1 MATETATPPTEP
13 VERKLAT
20 ILSADVAEYSRLM
33 AEDEEQ
39 TLRTFRAHRGI
50 IDSLIAAHRG
60 RIFNTAGDAVLAEFA
75 SAVEAVR
82 CATEVQAALRTRNE
96 QLPPPRQVKFR
107 LGINLGDVM
116 VQGDDLLGD
125 GVNVA
130 ARLQAAAEP
139 GGICISGSVY
149 DQIRNKLSLSFKSL
163 GEQSFKNIPQ
173 PVRTFTIT
181 ESADQGALPSRRFP
195 PLHAPALPWL
205 AAAALAVLAISA
217 GYWLYARMAPGVMQD
232 GLYAGAVCYGPSR
245 NDPARCY
252 RAQGILSDGKLTGRW
267 PGREP
272 VATVFLSGEVSKAGS
287 VKIEMHGE
295 TADGTRMP
303 TINLVGT
310 LRDGLIDAAGNFEG
324 FGRTATLKWQR
335 Q

>member
-1 MATETATPPTEP
+1 M
-13 VERKLAT
+13 V
-20 ILSADVAEYSRLM
+20 ADIVGYSRLM
-33 AEDEEQ
+33 EADEEG
-39 TLRTFRAHRGI
+39 TAGRLAGWR
-50 IDSLIAAHRG
+50 SLLDAEIAKCDG
-60 RIFNTAGDAVLAEFA
+60 RVFKAMGDAVLAEFA

-96 QLPPPRQVKFR
+96 QLPPARQVKFR

-116 VQGDDLLGD
+116 VDGDDLLGD

-181 ESADQGALPSRRFP
+181 ESAAEGRLPSRHLALLR
-195 PLHAPALPWL
+195 APAQRWL
-205 AAAALAVLAISA
+205 VAAALAIGV
-217 GYWLYARMAPGVMQD
+217 GYSLYAWMAPGVVQD
-232 GLYAGAVCYGPSR
+232 GLYAGAVCFGPSR
-245 NDPARCY
+245 NDPARCF
-252 RAQGILSDGKLTGRW
+252 RAQGILSDGTLSGRW
-267 PGREP
+267 PGRDP
-272 VATVFLSGEVSKAGS
+272 GVTMFLAGEVSKAGA

-310 LRDGLIDAAGNFEG
+310 LRGGEIDAAGNFEG

>member
-1 MATETATPPTEP
+1 MTTETAVPPQEP

-33 AEDEEQ
+33 ADDEEQ
-39 TLRTFRAHRGI
+39 TLRTFRAHRAV

-60 RIFNTAGDAVLAEFA
+60 RIFNTAGDAVLAEFV

-96 QLPPPRQVKFR
+96 QLPPLRQVKFR

-116 VQGDDLLGD
+116 VQGSDLLGD

-181 ESADQGALPSRRFP
+181 ESAEDGRLPSRRFA
-195 PLHAPALPWL
+195 PLRARTMGWLPAATL
-205 AAAALAVLAISA
+205 AAIATGAGLWFYLRSA
-217 GYWLYARMAPGVMQD
+217 GGIED

-245 NDPARCY
+245 TDPARCY

-272 VATVFLSGEVSKAGS
+272 GVTMFLGGEISKAGA

-295 TADGTRMP
+295 TDDGARMP

-310 LRDGLIDAAGNFEG
+310 LRDGQIDTAGNFEG

>member
-1 MATETATPPTEP
+1 MATETATPTEP

-33 AEDEEQ
+33 AEDEEG
-39 TLRTFRAHRGI
+39 TLRTFRGHRAI

-60 RIFNTAGDAVLAEFA
+60 RIFNTAGDAVLAEFT

-82 CATEVQAALRTRNE
+82 CATEIQAALRTRNE

-107 LGINLGDVM
+107 LGINVGDVM
-116 VQGDDLLGD
+116 VQGNDLLGD

-130 ARLQAAAEP
+130 ARLQAAALP

-181 ESADQGALPSRRFP
+181 ECAEEGRLPSRRFV
-195 PLHAPALPWL
+195 PLGAPAMRWL
-205 AAAALAVLAISA
+205 AAFGLAALAIGAGFWAYTRTGPSA
-217 GYWLYARMAPGVMQD
+217 VQD

-267 PGREP
+267 HGRDPG
-272 VATVFLSGEVSKAGS
+272 VTMFLAGDVSKAGA

-295 TADGTRMP
+295 TAEGARMP
-303 TINLVGT
+303 TISLVGT
-310 LRDGLIDAAGNFEG
+310 LRQGEIDAAGNFEG
-324 FGRTATLKWQR
+324 FARTATLKWQR